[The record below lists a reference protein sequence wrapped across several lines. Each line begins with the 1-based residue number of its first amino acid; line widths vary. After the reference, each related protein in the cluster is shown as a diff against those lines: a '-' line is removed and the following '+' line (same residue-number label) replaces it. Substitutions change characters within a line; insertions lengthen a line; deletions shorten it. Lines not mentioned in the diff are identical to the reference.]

1 MYIYIYTVYIYVY
14 IYTHTIT
21 HLTNYYI
28 SIYDIDTCD
37 PLLPRLKA
45 KWPWQSSVGAPFV
58 CRGGQLPSRD
68 ANLHAISLGGHE
80 CLGAGH
86 SSGVGSSVDDDAQG
100 WFNKKIL
107 FFGIW

>member
-1 MYIYIYTVYIYVY
+1 M
-14 IYTHTIT
+14 
-21 HLTNYYI
+21 
-28 SIYDIDTCD
+28 
-37 PLLPRLKA
+37 
-45 KWPWQSSVGAPFV
+45 

-100 WFNKKIL
+100 WFNKKSFFWDLVRLQKLGYGAPITMVKSSITRTALPGRPCLCFLERHL
-107 FFGIW
+107 F